1 MFSNFDTMKFLEISG
16 YFLAVINPASKVFLL
31 ASMNPPYS
39 KKELWIVSTKSS
51 VAAFIILASLAMA
64 GNFILTKIFSINIYS
79 LKIAGGIVLFTVGLQ
94 AVRNGRFYE
103 KNDMLNVSDLCIVPL
118 AAPLIAGPA
127 AIAAGISMSSIHG
140 MPLTI
145 LSIAAAILVNM
156 CIMLTSLTIGRTLE
170 RIQAFGPIVRI
181 TGLIVMAMAVQ
192 MMLTG
197 AGEWLRTVF

>member
-39 KKELWIVSTKSS
+39 RQELWKVSLKSS
-51 VAAFIILASLAMA
+51 LAAFLILSILSIF
-64 GNFILTKIFSINIYS
+64 GNFILTKLFSINIYS
-79 LKIAGGIVLFTVGLQ
+79 LKIAGGLVLFTVGLQ

-127 AIAAGISMSSIHG
+127 AIAAGISMASIHG

-156 CIMLTSLTIGRTLE
+156 LLMLTSLTIGRTLE

-181 TGLIVMAMAVQ
+181 TGLIVMAMSVQ
-192 MMLTG
+192 MVLNG
-197 AGEWLRTVF
+197 SGEWLRTVF